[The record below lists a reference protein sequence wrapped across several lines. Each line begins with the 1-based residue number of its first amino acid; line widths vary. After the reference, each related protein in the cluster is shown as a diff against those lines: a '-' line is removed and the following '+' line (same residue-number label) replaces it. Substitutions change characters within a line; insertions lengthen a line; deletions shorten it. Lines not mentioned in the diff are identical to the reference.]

1 MEEEVHKQ
9 FSTYLDENKL
19 ISDFEFGFRKN
30 KSTELAATKLLE
42 EVRWS
47 VDSGCIFGVC
57 ILHLS
62 KAFDTI
68 NHPKLVSKL
77 TSYGMNGI
85 ELEWFTDY
93 LFNCKVQFMHD
104 KRLPES
110 KPLFSGVPEG
120 SILGPQLFV
129 MYFSYIALELNQSK
143 ITKYPVILS
152 YFSQTKVMI
161 KLTEP
166 YVATWIDYL
175 NGLLKTNY

>member
-1 MEEEVHKQ
+1 
-9 FSTYLDENKL
+9 
-19 ISDFEFGFRKN
+19 
-30 KSTELAATKLLE
+30 
-42 EVRWS
+42 
-47 VDSGCIFGVC
+47 
-57 ILHLS
+57 
-62 KAFDTI
+62 
-68 NHPKLVSKL
+68 
-77 TSYGMNGI
+77 MNGI

-104 KRLPES
+104 KRLSES

-166 YVATWIDYL
+166 YVAT
-175 NGLLKTNY
+175 